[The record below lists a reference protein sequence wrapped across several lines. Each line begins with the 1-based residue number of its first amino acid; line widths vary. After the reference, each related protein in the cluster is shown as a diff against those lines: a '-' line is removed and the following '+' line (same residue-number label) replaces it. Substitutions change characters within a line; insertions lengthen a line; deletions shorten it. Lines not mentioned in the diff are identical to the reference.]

1 MNMRTS
7 GALLVSL
14 ALGSLALGAGPASA
28 QPDVAH
34 SGMGQGEA
42 SITTETGISLALDSV
57 PGTSAA
63 RVQAMGRAVQTR
75 MTTLRGCYHSVVA
88 SRPIVAGIIRMQ
100 ITLAEGT
107 GAPTITVTEDGVHDA
122 EMLTCARA
130 ALLALPTAGLQ
141 RPSSVVAV
149 LTLANSASEGSAIA
163 ARRATEADHVDVTR
177 EGDRPT
183 ASMEMTDVRFVIRG
197 VPGSSDELLAEGF
210 RVVRSQI
217 AGLLDCRR
225 RASRRRRSPAGTVVL
240 TVTMTAGQPLAVHM
254 DRTTVAA
261 GAEAGTCVAERLA
274 RAPRTPATG
283 PGTFEL
289 ELTFAP

>member
-1 MNMRTS
+1 MNTRSALAFILVAVAVTS
-7 GALLVSL
+7 FAPLVR
-14 ALGSLALGAGPASA
+14 A
-28 QPDVAH
+28 QPGVGH

-75 MTTLRGCYHSVVA
+75 MATIRGCYHAVVA
-88 SRPIVAGIIRMQ
+88 VRPTVTGVIRME
-100 ITLAEGT
+100 ITVPEGT
-107 GAPTITVTEDGVHDA
+107 GPATVTVTEDAVHDA
-122 EMLTCARA
+122 ELLTCARA
-130 ALLALPTAGLQ
+130 ALVAMPTRDVV
-141 RPSSVVAV
+141 RPSSVIAV
-149 LTLANSASEGSAIA
+149 LTVGNSAAEGAVIAAQHASEGDA
-163 ARRATEADHVDVTR
+163 VDVQH
-177 EGDRPT
+177 EGGRPI
-183 ASMEMTDVRFVIRG
+183 ASSEMTDVRFVIRG
-197 VPGSSDELLAEGF
+197 AAGSSDDLLAEGF

-240 TVTMTAGQPLAVHM
+240 TVNMTTGQPLVVHM

-261 GAEAGTCVAERLA
+261 GEETGTCVAERLA
-274 RAPRTPATG
+274 RAPHVATAG

>member
-1 MNMRTS
+1 MAAMNS
-7 GALLVSL
+7 NVLGALTVVALTML
-14 ALGSLALGAGPASA
+14 APVARA

-34 SGMGQGEA
+34 SGMGQGTA

-75 MTTLRGCYHSVVA
+75 MTTLRGCYHTVVA
-88 SRPIVAGIIRMQ
+88 ARPTVTGVIRMQ
-100 ITLAEGT
+100 ITVAEGSGPAT
-107 GAPTITVTEDGVHDA
+107 VTVTEDGVHD
-122 EMLTCARA
+122 EQMLTCART
-130 ALLALPTAGLQ
+130 ALLALPTDGLA
-141 RPSSVVAV
+141 RPSSVIAV
-149 LTLANSASEGSAIA
+149 LTLANSAAEGSAIA
-163 ARRATEADHVDVTR
+163 AQHASDGDVVDVQH

-183 ASMEMTDVRFVIRG
+183 ASSEMTDVRFVIRG
-197 VPGSSDELLAEGF
+197 APGSSDELLAEGF

-240 TVTMTAGQPLAVHM
+240 TLTMTAGQPLAVHM

-261 GAEAGTCVAERLA
+261 GAETGTCLSERLG
-274 RAPRTPATG
+274 RAPRVPAAGPATL
-283 PGTFEL
+283 EL